1 VCVFL
6 LPFQHTNKSIL
17 TSGSTNECVVF
28 VEKQTPTNNFKQDK
42 EKMQIVKTK
51 KNFENFSGVLLGQKS
66 KKNHH

>member
-1 VCVFL
+1 VSSL
-6 LPFQHTNKSIL
+6 
-17 TSGSTNECVVF
+17 